1 MKKGMIALLFIV
13 SILLSGCSGESLN
26 QLEEKIR
33 EFDYY
38 TEVFT
43 FETERLNIRLFSA
56 YNNEDSE
63 VTYIYYSDD
72 IQSDYEILV
81 YYEGEIIF
89 EDFVVVDYEDDRQ
102 VIGTFKHSDFTIDED
117 IALAELR
124 IVSPGFI
131 TSDSYVGNY
140 VAQEFYILGNIADK
154 DVLERVYV
162 DASSYQDLELEVDGL
177 GALDQLRNRTM
188 IIIVG
193 TAVILYFISLY
204 TYKSYYSNQ
213 LQKQLDNP
221 NKKRFLPDITKF
233 KYVSFIAFVFAAIFT
248 IITSLY
254 IIDNGKL
261 KYEFYAQ
268 YQLNYEAVESETV
281 NLRYGSN
288 TPTTMAEVED
298 NSNQMAFVEKVSSH
312 KIIGYV
318 EIITGEIYPV
328 KTIIPESGSGGH
340 EYQLIYRHL
349 MGDSL
354 TIVVYDRYYGEQTV
368 IFERVFDYDGRWD

>member
-1 MKKGMIALLFIV
+1 MKKVMIIFLFFIA
-13 SILLSGCSGESLN
+13 ILLSGCSSESLN

-43 FETERLNIRLFSA
+43 FETERLNVRLFSA
-56 YNNEDSE
+56 YNNEDIE

-81 YYEGEIIF
+81 YYDSEIIF
-89 EDFVVVDYEDDRQ
+89 EVFVVVDYEDDNQ
-102 VIGTFKHSDFTIDED
+102 VIGTFKHSDFTIPED
-117 IALAELR
+117 IALAEMR

-140 VAQEFYILGNIADK
+140 VAQEFYILSNIADK
-154 DVLERVYV
+154 DVLDRVYV
-162 DASSYQDLELEVDGL
+162 DASSYQDLELEMDGL

-188 IIIVG
+188 IIIIA
-193 TAVILYFISLY
+193 TAVVLYFICLY
-204 TYKSYYSNQ
+204 TYKTYYSTQ
-213 LQKQLDNP
+213 LQKQLSNP
-221 NKKRFLPDITKF
+221 GKKCFLPDITKF
-233 KYVSFIAFVFAAIFT
+233 KYVSFIVFIFLAIVA
-248 IITSLY
+248 IIVSLY
-254 IIDNGKL
+254 IIGSGKL
-261 KYEFYAQ
+261 KYEYYDQ

-288 TPTTMAEVED
+288 TPTTMAELED

-318 EIITGEIYPV
+318 EIITGELYPV
-328 KTIIPESGSGGH
+328 KTIIPEGSYGGY

-354 TIVVYDRYYGEQTV
+354 TIVVYDRYYGERTV
-368 IFERVFDYDGRWD
+368 IFERVFDYDGRWE